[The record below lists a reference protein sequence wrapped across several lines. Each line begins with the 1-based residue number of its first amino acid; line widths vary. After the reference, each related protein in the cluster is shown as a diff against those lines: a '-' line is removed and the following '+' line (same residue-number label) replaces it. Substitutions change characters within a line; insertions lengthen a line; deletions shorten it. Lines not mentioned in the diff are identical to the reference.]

1 MNKML
6 YDILKNLEPS
16 SKIEMD
22 RAQKRWNSIAKPL
35 YGMGKLEDYIIKIA
49 GIDGAVDISKRC
61 VAVMC
66 ADNGVVAEGVTQT
79 GSEVT
84 AVVAQNIA
92 NGDATVANMA
102 KIAGA
107 EVFAFD
113 VGMNTTV
120 GNGVVDKKISNG
132 TKNFAKMPAMTRQEA
147 EKTIEIGIQIVKE
160 LKDKGY
166 RLIASGEMGIGNT
179 TTSSAITSVLMDI
192 APGIVTGKGAG
203 LSKEGVSHKA
213 EVIKKAISLHKPD
226 KNDPIDVLSKVGG
239 YDIAAMCGL
248 FIGGAYY
255 KVPIIVDGLIS
266 SVAALLAY
274 RLSPCTKDYMLASH
288 MSAEPAA
295 SMILKELGFD
305 APLVCGMALGEG
317 TGAVSIMPLLDM
329 TVAVFKNMPTFDDTD
344 IEEYKPL

>member
-1 MNKML
+1 ML
-6 YDILKNLEPS
+6 YDVLNGLQPSDKN
-16 SKIEMD
+16 EMA
-22 RAQKRWNSIAKPL
+22 RAQKRWDAIAKPL
-35 YGMGKLEDYIIKIA
+35 KGMGLMEDYIVKIA
-49 GIDGAVDISKRC
+49 GIDPKIDISKKC

-84 AVVAQNIA
+84 AIVAQNIV
-92 NGDATVANMA
+92 NGRATVSNMS
-102 KIAGA
+102 KVAGA
-107 EVFAFD
+107 DVFVFD

-120 GNGVVDKKISNG
+120 GNGVVDKKLAMG
-132 TKNFAKMPAMTRQEA
+132 TQNFAKVSAMTRQQA
-147 EKTIEIGIQIVKE
+147 EKAIETGIEIVKE

-166 RLIASGEMGIGNT
+166 RIIASGEMGIGNT
-179 TTSSAITSVLMDI
+179 TTSSAITSVLLDVD
-192 APGIVTGKGAG
+192 PQVVTGRGAG
-203 LSKEGVSHKA
+203 LSKEGICRKSQ
-213 EVIKKAISLHKPD
+213 VIKDAVSLHKPD
-226 KNDPIDVLSKVGG
+226 KNDPIDVLQKVGG

-255 KVPIIVDGLIS
+255 KLPIIIDGLIS
-266 SVAALLAY
+266 SVAALVAY

-295 SMILKELGFD
+295 DMILKELGLK
-305 APLVCGMALGEG
+305 APLMCGMALGEG

-329 TVAVFKNMPTFDDTD
+329 TVAVFKNMPTFDDAA

>member
-274 RLSPCTKDYMLASH
+274 RLSTYTKDYMLASH

-329 TVAVFKNMPTFDDTD
+329 AVAVFKNMPTFGDTD